1 MIREAQVPLGSAV
14 YSLRAWAYARA
25 VAPTLKNEFRG
36 RTGCLSHIPRRGR
49 APRRGGRAKTP
60 APHGRA
66 QHSARP
72 HGVAFRFWSRGRGPE
87 LARHTAF
94 LVNWS

>member
-36 RTGCLSHIPRRGR
+36 RTGCLSHIPRRAGAR
-49 APRRGGRAKTP
+49 PGAVEGGPRRQRRTG
-60 APHGRA
+60 
-66 QHSARP
+66 ARSTAHVP
-72 HGVAFRFWSRGRGPE
+72 TESLFGSGLEAVVPNWRGTR
-87 LARHTAF
+87 LF
-94 LVNWS
+94 L

>member
-25 VAPTLKNEFRG
+25 VAPKLKPTNSG
-36 RTGCLSHIPRRGR
+36 LCAPAGAPAR
-49 APRRGGRAKTP
+49 ASGAGIRHSNTTPGPVRAKTP

-72 HGVAFRFWSRGRGPE
+72 HGVRFYLS
-87 LARHTAF
+87 
-94 LVNWS
+94 V